1 MPKGGPQTNRR
12 GNVTTQKPRIIAS
25 QQQQT
30 YQIISTA
37 LSSPNFTGLQSTNQQ
52 IFSQQPGTQQEEFLD
67 VVGYTPD
74 TIPLTKGIRPTL
86 GRPPVSFPKSL

>member
-25 QQQQT
+25 QQQQQT

-52 IFSQQPGTQQEEFLD
+52 IFSSQQSGTQQEEFLD

-74 TIPLTKGIRPTL
+74 TIPLTKGVRPTL
-86 GRPPVSFPKSL
+86 GRPPVSFL